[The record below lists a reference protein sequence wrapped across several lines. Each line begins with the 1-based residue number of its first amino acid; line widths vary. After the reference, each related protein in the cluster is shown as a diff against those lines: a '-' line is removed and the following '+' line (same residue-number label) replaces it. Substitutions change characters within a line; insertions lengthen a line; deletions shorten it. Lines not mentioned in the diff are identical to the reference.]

1 MLAKRAG
8 VVVEDVQGLGI
19 FGNHSP
25 TMFPDYSNTLISG
38 ISAASVINDDK
49 WLKEDYIPAVAKRG
63 AAIIKAR
70 GLSSAASAAN
80 ALINHVQSLY
90 TVSEGVHSIVV
101 CSEGQYGF
109 AKGVWAGMPVRT
121 ISPGTYEV
129 IDNYEHDDFAKE
141 ALIITNDELVTER
154 DLVSEYL

>member
-8 VVVEDVQGLGI
+8 VVIEDVQGLAI

-25 TMFPDYSNTLISG
+25 TMFPDYTNALISG
-38 ISAASVINDDK
+38 KSALSVINDSK
-49 WLKEDYIPAVAKRG
+49 WLKDEYVPAVGKRG

-90 TVSEGVHSIVV
+90 TVTEEIHSIVV

-121 ISPGTYEV
+121 ISPGEYEV

-141 ALIITNDELVTER
+141 ALARTNDELVTER

>member
-1 MLAKRAG
+1 MSD
-8 VVVEDVQGLGI
+8 E
-19 FGNHSP
+19 
-25 TMFPDYSNTLISG
+25 
-38 ISAASVINDDK
+38 
-49 WLKEDYIPAVAKRG
+49 YIPAVGKRG

-90 TVSEGVHSIVV
+90 TVSKDVHSIVV
-101 CSEGQYGF
+101 CSNGQYGF

-121 ISPGTYEV
+121 ISPGTYEI
-129 IDNYEHDDFAKE
+129 IDTYEHDDFAKD
-141 ALIITNDELVTER
+141 ALARTNEELVTER